1 MNWSIVMNVLFVV
14 LIIAAIVLG
23 VLYYFGR
30 KLEKRQVEAQ
40 ATIDAA
46 KQVVTLMAIDKKK
59 LKLKEAGLPAIV
71 YEQTPWYAKRAKIP
85 VVKAKIGPR
94 IMTMIADEK
103 VFLQLPLKTEAK
115 VVISGMYITEI
126 KSVRGRDPASS
137 GEEEIL
143 RPVQKEKGRS
153 EKERIIKDSASS
165 GEDLQV
171 MRFLF
176 SRQRPGLALTPGPF
190 PAGYPR
196 WSSLFPSCPA
206 RRSHP
211 YGAWSP
217 PAYCR

>member
-46 KQVVTLMAIDKKK
+46 KQVVTLMATVKKK

-115 VVISGMYITEI
+115 VVISGMNITEI
-126 KSVRGRDPASS
+126 KSDPASA

-165 GEDLQV
+165 GGDLQV

-176 SRQRPGLALTPGPF
+176 SRAAGQGLALTPGPF

>member
-85 VVKAKIGPR
+85 VVTAKIGPR

-126 KSVRGRDPASS
+126 KSVRGGIPPLPEKKKFLDRFRKKKDD
-137 GEEEIL
+137 
-143 RPVQKEKGRS
+143 QKKN
-153 EKERIIKDSASS
+153 A
-165 GEDLQV
+165 
-171 MRFLF
+171 
-176 SRQRPGLALTPGPF
+176 
-190 PAGYPR
+190 
-196 WSSLFPSCPA
+196 
-206 RRSHP
+206 
-211 YGAWSP
+211 
-217 PAYCR
+217 

>member
-1 MNWSIVMNVLFVV
+1 M
-14 LIIAAIVLG
+14 
-23 VLYYFGR
+23 
-30 KLEKRQVEAQ
+30 
-40 ATIDAA
+40 T
-46 KQVVTLMAIDKKK
+46 KKK

-126 KSVRGRDPASS
+126 KSVRGGIPPLPEKKKFLDRFRKKKDD
-137 GEEEIL
+137 
-143 RPVQKEKGRS
+143 QKKNRHN
-153 EKERIIKDSASS
+153 KRQRIIR
-165 GEDLQV
+165 GDLQV

-176 SRQRPGLALTPGPF
+176 SRAAGQGLALTPGPF

>member
-71 YEQTPWYAKRAKIP
+71 DQRYVHNRDQKR
-85 VVKAKIGPR
+85 PR
-94 IMTMIADEK
+94 
-103 VFLQLPLKTEAK
+103 
-115 VVISGMYITEI
+115 
-126 KSVRGRDPASS
+126 RDPASA

-165 GEDLQV
+165 GGDLQV

-176 SRQRPGLALTPGPF
+176 SRAAGQGLALTPGPF

>member
-85 VVKAKIGPR
+85 VVKAKIGP
-94 IMTMIADEK
+94 MIADEK

-126 KSVRGRDPASS
+126 KSVRGGIPPLPEKKKFLDRFRKKKDD
-137 GEEEIL
+137 
-143 RPVQKEKGRS
+143 QKKN
-153 EKERIIKDSASS
+153 A
-165 GEDLQV
+165 
-171 MRFLF
+171 
-176 SRQRPGLALTPGPF
+176 
-190 PAGYPR
+190 
-196 WSSLFPSCPA
+196 
-206 RRSHP
+206 
-211 YGAWSP
+211 
-217 PAYCR
+217 